1 MAEKY
6 KSSSFCPDHG
16 EGGVSHP
23 HLIWTRKQCP
33 GCHSQ
38 PLIIL
43 WQILAWNQVSC
54 AKSLALC
61 TSPPACQSW
70 CFLNFGR
77 ALHLPAA
84 ESARCV
90 LSGGGLHPIDPLSA
104 QRGPWGHTPCIHT
117 ALIPAAIM
125 LWPDAVGILHVAV
138 GDLRT
143 LGVMRLGQC
152 SWL

>member
-1 MAEKY
+1 MSNY
-6 KSSSFCPDHG
+6 NYVFMDLHTWQRNIR
-16 EGGVSHP
+16 VP
-23 HLIWTRKQCP
+23 HFVLTTVKVGCYTPISYGRGKCP

-38 PLIIL
+38 PLIML
-43 WQILAWNQVSC
+43 WQILAWNQVPC

-104 QRGPWGHTPCIHT
+104 QGGPWGHTPCIHT
-117 ALIPAAIM
+117 ALIPAAIIA
-125 LWPDAVGILHVAV
+125 LA
-138 GDLRT
+138 
-143 LGVMRLGQC
+143 
-152 SWL
+152 